1 MSNTEGNNASNN
13 NKEHTA
19 KKPKLKQT
27 HMSQSLDSSRNIR
40 ENKRTG
46 PSGMMM
52 DDDIHDGDALDDNIE
67 DDTNVVIEAEVEGEH
82 IDDIEL
88 ENTYT
93 LVSLT

>member
-1 MSNTEGNNASNN
+1 M
-13 NKEHTA
+13 
-19 KKPKLKQT
+19 
-27 HMSQSLDSSRNIR
+27 I
-40 ENKRTG
+40 
-46 PSGMMM
+46 M
-52 DDDIHDGDALDDNIE
+52 DDDIHDGDALDDNID